1 MPGRRSQSRSTGC
14 WWSRAQWRSSV
25 STRAGLVIMKF
36 QGKPI
41 WPTLTEPDGIC
52 RGDLPNTCTGHFPR
66 EPSLIA
72 GTMWTRL
79 STLARWDIVNKI
91 CILSAFKTKVQ
102 MWVYWT
108 QVWSLLCLVCNCY
121 LQLILTH
128 KDVFNSSIALTGEHL
143 FKEQRRNLFWSKLL
157 KSIEYNWTS
166 SFMEYQKWRSR
177 PCSNAK

>member
-1 MPGRRSQSRSTGC
+1 MKKLCEHEGRFGHDEISKTHQFDPLWLSPMGFVEVTFLIL
-14 WWSRAQWRSSV
+14 AH
-25 STRAGLVIMKF
+25 
-36 QGKPI
+36 
-41 WPTLTEPDGIC
+41 
-52 RGDLPNTCTGHFPR
+52 TGHFRR

-91 CILSAFKTKVQ
+91 CILSASKTKVQ